1 MSWVHHERYP
11 GMSHRIGFIAL
22 IIATGLI
29 ATGCSQHS
37 AKSSSS
43 VGVPAGLTGTAAGSA
58 GSDAGVAKAVPGAPE
73 TAPGKPASPLQQ
85 RAVVRTGDVS
95 IEVADVDKA
104 AKSVS
109 DEATRSHGLIAD
121 ESRSGNG
128 DQRVAE
134 LVVRVPPDELDTL
147 MGRLADLGHETN
159 RTVKADDV
167 SAARADL
174 EARVETMRTSVARL
188 RDFLKHSGTI
198 NELVQ
203 LEGQLSQREAELEST
218 VGQQRA
224 LSDQVAL
231 ATLTVRLSHSPGV
244 VKHASHKPS
253 SFTAALDKGWNGIVV
268 VARWL
273 LAGVGYGLP
282 LALLLSV
289 ISLPPLVIRRRRRAA
304 PEPAAVAETS

>member
-1 MSWVHHERYP
+1 MSWVHHEGCP

-22 IIATGLI
+22 MVATGLI
-29 ATGCSQHS
+29 AAGCSQHS

-43 VGVPAGLTGTAAGSA
+43 VGMPAGLNGTAASRA
-58 GSDAGVAKAVPGAPE
+58 GQDVAGAKAIPGAAE
-73 TAPGKPASPLQQ
+73 TAPTKPASPLQQ
-85 RAVVRTGDVS
+85 RAVVRSGDVS

-109 DEATRSHGLIAD
+109 DEATKVHGVIAD

-128 DQRVAE
+128 DRRVAE
-134 LVVRVPPDELDTL
+134 LVVRVPPESLDAL
-147 MGRLADLGHETN
+147 MGGLADLGHETN

-174 EARVETMRTSVARL
+174 DARVETMRTSVARL

-198 NELVQ
+198 NDLVQ
-203 LEGQLSQREAELEST
+203 LESQLSQREAEFEST

-231 ATLTVRLSHSPGV
+231 ATLTVRLSHSTGV
-244 VKHASHKPS
+244 IRHASHKPS
-253 SFTAALDKGWNGIVV
+253 SFAAAIGKGSNGVVIVV
-268 VARWL
+268 RWF

-282 LALLLSV
+282 FAVLVTVLLLP
-289 ISLPPLVIRRRRRAA
+289 LPVIRRRRRAA
-304 PEPAAVAETS
+304 PEPVAAAEN